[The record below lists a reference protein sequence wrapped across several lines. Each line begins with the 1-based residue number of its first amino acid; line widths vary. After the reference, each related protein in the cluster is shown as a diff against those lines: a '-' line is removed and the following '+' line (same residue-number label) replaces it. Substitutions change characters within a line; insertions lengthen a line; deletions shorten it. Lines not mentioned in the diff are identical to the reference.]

1 MTIKTRLKTWLFPVV
16 FAVIFFSCIA
26 IMCSAPTY
34 YGFHENGEFIQVWVT
49 KDKDTAK
56 VAITNEN
63 GKRNT
68 KKYPIKE
75 PTNGETDI
83 LGSFSNDA
91 YSVAKNGNLRLANG
105 IEIPPQKSMR
115 YSVACI
121 ILLTT
126 ISIVVCVAVSAK

>member
-1 MTIKTRLKTWLFPVV
+1 MTFKIRFNTWVIPSIL
-16 FAVIFFSCIA
+16 AVIFFSCIVV
-26 IMCSAPTY
+26 MLSAPTY
-34 YGFHENGEFIQVWVT
+34 YDFHDNGEFIQVWVT

-68 KKYPIKE
+68 KKYPIKA

-105 IEIPPQKSMR
+105 IEILPQKSMR